1 VRRSK
6 QAVYALAVAGVATAA
21 CVALIFILASRD
33 SGKVDQ
39 SRGPGALE
47 PDRGRAHD
55 RAAARSPAGDPPTS
69 GPHRPRLVSRDG
81 VPLND
86 DQLLQ
91 ALELGDVVLAYDP
104 KTPDAALRRL
114 QRDVSG
120 PFDPE
125 LAAAGQMVILDPRPG
140 VEGVVALAWRRRL
153 RTPSATDPRLRAF
166 AEAWLG
172 QGPAGK

>member
-1 VRRSK
+1 VKRSR
-6 QAVYALAVAGVATAA
+6 QAVYALAVAGVAAAA
-21 CVALIFILASRD
+21 CVALIFVLASRD

-39 SRGPGALE
+39 SRGPGAQE

-55 RAAARSPAGDPPTS
+55 RAAAHSPADDPPTS
-69 GPHRPRLVSRDG
+69 GPHRPRLVSHDG
-81 VPLND
+81 VALSD

-104 KTPDAALRRL
+104 KTPHAALRRV

-120 PFDPE
+120 AFDPE

-140 VEGVVALAWRRRL
+140 VRGVIALAWRRRL
-153 RTPSATDPRLRAF
+153 RTATASDPRLRAF
-166 AEAWLG
+166 ADAWLG